1 MTAGLLPGIEEFMY
15 RVARPPLSTLIALLP
30 AAEPPPTFE
39 ELEHN
44 VKRACL
50 PVTLRQN
57 ASGSHIRALLQERSG
72 TRAFDIEVNETELLP
87 RYLEFARLRG
97 GDFDAAL
104 ASQFFLSVRCKL
116 GRDVL
121 DSLHSQVRLLAAL
134 APEAIAMLD
143 VNAFHARTGDW
154 MRDVASA
161 SVPPAPTSFF
171 SVHSVFGD
179 GPKRRQTWLHT
190 HGLHRMGGI
199 ELDIVGVRR
208 REAPALG
215 ELINNV
221 ARFFLDCGVPLP
233 NTRFHAGNGLPL
245 VWLPWEAA
253 LQHVDAP
260 LGGAA
265 DRDAEHSGERGIL
278 LAPAKDSPERLE
290 APRCYVPLIEADPIF
305 YVSSAETERMQ
316 RLARERLSSFL
327 ALQSRFAK
335 NRKWDF
341 RVKLGLPT
349 DAAGDGH
356 GGAEHLWFDV
366 HQATPRS
373 VDGTLLNQPYS
384 ITSLREGQRGTFD
397 LRLLTDWEIESPRGR
412 YTPESVL
419 QLERGL
425 AKAPVSARPLLH

>member
-1 MTAGLLPGIEEFMY
+1 MY
-15 RVARPPLSTLIALLP
+15 RVARPPSSKLIALLP
-30 AAEPPPTFE
+30 ATEPPPTFE
-39 ELEHN
+39 GLEHN
-44 VKRACL
+44 LRRSCL

-57 ASGSHIRALLQERSG
+57 ASGSRIRALLQERSG

-87 RYLEFARLRG
+87 RCLESARLRG
-97 GDFDAAL
+97 GDFEAAL
-104 ASQFFLSVRCKL
+104 ASRFFVSVSGKL

-121 DSLHSQVRLLAAL
+121 DSLHAQIRLLAAL
-134 APEAIAMLD
+134 APEAVAMLD

-179 GPKRRQTWLHT
+179 DPKRRQTWLHT
-190 HGLHRMGGI
+190 HGLHRMGSI

-221 ARFFLDCGVPLP
+221 ARFFIDCGVPLP
-233 NTRFHAGNGLPL
+233 NTRFDAGNGLPL

-253 LQHVDAP
+253 LQHVDAT

-265 DRDAEHSGERGIL
+265 DRDAEHSGERAIL
-278 LAPAKDSPERLE
+278 FAPAKGSPERLE
-290 APRCYVPLIEADPIF
+290 APRCYVPVIEADPIF
-305 YVSSAETERMQ
+305 YVSPAETERMQ

-327 ALQSRFAK
+327 ALQGRFAE

-341 RVKLGLPT
+341 RVKLGFQT
-349 DAAGDGH
+349 DAEGDGH

-366 HQATPRS
+366 HQATTTS
-373 VDGTLLNQPYS
+373 VDGTLLNQPCR

-397 LRLLTDWEIESPRGR
+397 LQLLTDWAIESPRGR

-425 AKAPVSARPLLH
+425 ARDRVSARPLLH